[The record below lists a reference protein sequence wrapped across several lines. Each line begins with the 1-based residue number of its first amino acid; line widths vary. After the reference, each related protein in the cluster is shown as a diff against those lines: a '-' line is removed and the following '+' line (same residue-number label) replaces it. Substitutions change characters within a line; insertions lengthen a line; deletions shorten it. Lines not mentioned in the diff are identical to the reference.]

1 MTSSHDHEARQ
12 YIDWFRHSSPYI
24 HAHRGRT
31 MVVALSGEA
40 LESEGCAALMH
51 DLALLSSL
59 GIRLVIVHG
68 IRPQID
74 ARLARSGI
82 ETVYHNGL
90 RVTDDPALACVKDAA
105 GAARVELEAL
115 LSMGVV
121 NSPMAG
127 ARVRVASGN
136 LVTARPLGVIDGI
149 DYGHTG
155 EVRRVDIEAIV
166 HRLDAGAI
174 VLVPP
179 IGYSPSGEVF
189 NLAYES
195 VASSIAIALG
205 AHKLIYVA
213 DGFDLRDRLGEAVL
227 QMTTAESQSVDRSR
241 LTAQAGRAL
250 DGALNA
256 CRQGVGRGHL
266 LGHGEDGALL
276 LELFTRDGVGT
287 MVSAEPYDV
296 IGTATTRDIAGI
308 LELIRPLEQ
317 SGVLVPRSLEH
328 IETEIE
334 HFMVMRRDGAIIGC
348 GYLKSFPEDGMA
360 ELGCLA
366 TDPHY
371 RREGRGDQLLD
382 QIEAKAR
389 KAGIERM
396 FVLTT
401 QTSHWFVERG
411 YVPARVEDLPMAK
424 RSLFNFQRN
433 SKVLIKPL

>member
-1 MTSSHDHEARQ
+1 MTTSHDTEARQ

-31 MVVALSGEA
+31 MVVAISGEA
-40 LESEGCAALMH
+40 LEAPGCAALMH

-68 IRPQID
+68 GRPQID
-74 ARLARSGI
+74 ARLARGGI
-82 ETVYHNGL
+82 STAYHAGL
-90 RVTDDPALACVKDAA
+90 RITDDAALACVKEAA

-149 DYGHTG
+149 DFGHTG
-155 EVRRVDIEAIV
+155 EVRRVDTEAIV
-166 HRLDAGAI
+166 QRLDAGAI

-189 NLAYES
+189 NLGFEA
-195 VASSIAIALG
+195 VASNIAVALS
-205 AHKLIYVA
+205 ANKLNYVA
-213 DGFDLRDRLGEAVL
+213 DGFDLRDRHGEPVL
-227 QMTTAESQSVDRSR
+227 QMTTAESGTVDRSQ
-241 LTAQAGRAL
+241 LTAPAGRAL
-250 DGALNA
+250 DGALAA
-256 CRQGVGRGHL
+256 CRHGVARGHL
-266 LGHGEDGALL
+266 LSYDDDGALL

-287 MVSAEPYDV
+287 MVSAEPYDE
-296 IGTATTRDIAGI
+296 IGTATTRDIGGI

-317 SGVLVPRSLEH
+317 NGVLVPRSLEH
-328 IETEIE
+328 IETEIGQ
-334 HFMVMRRDGAIIGC
+334 FIVMRRDGAIIGC
-348 GYLKSFPEDGMA
+348 GLLKSFPEDGMA

-411 YVPARVEDLPMAK
+411 YVPAKVDDLPMTK

-433 SKVLIKPL
+433 SKVLIKTL